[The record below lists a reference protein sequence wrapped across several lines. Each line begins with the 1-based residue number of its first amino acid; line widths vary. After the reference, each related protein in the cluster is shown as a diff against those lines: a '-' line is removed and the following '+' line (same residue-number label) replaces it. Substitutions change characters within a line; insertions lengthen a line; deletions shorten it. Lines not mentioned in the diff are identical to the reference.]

1 MKCRVNQNR
10 NFIPHLP
17 DLRHLLRH
25 HFRHAI
31 FQIIGPCACHINS
44 QYNAVMKTS
53 KATISS
59 PTNQRIAKTDTLK
72 TRAEGLHALLDS
84 APKRIVVM
92 SRETVRT
99 NKSDILKALR
109 RGHRV
114 EDIAQALSIPM
125 RTFVRRLKEL
135 NIAARL
141 VRKQYKRSD

>member
-1 MKCRVNQNR
+1 MKSSSLKNR
-10 NFIPHLP
+10 NFDPYSP
-17 DLRHLLRH
+17 YLRHLLYPLLGL
-25 HFRHAI
+25 AI
-31 FQIIGPCACHINS
+31 FQITRNSVCHRNS
-44 QYNAVMKTS
+44 QYNALMKPS
-53 KATISS
+53 KMPLSS
-59 PTNQRIAKTDTLK
+59 QVKQRIANTNVFQTKAD
-72 TRAEGLHALLDS
+72 GLHALLETP
-84 APKRIVVM
+84 PKWAVIK

-141 VRKQYKRSD
+141 VRKQYQRSE